1 MHQCQNCS
9 SEYFVNI
16 DVKIEELYLRCVVA
30 DQLVAGH
37 LASWHSLV
45 RSRE

>member
-1 MHQCQNCS
+1 M
-9 SEYFVNI
+9 SELFIGIFLNI